1 MTATTTPTRTPA
13 TRTPAS
19 RTAETSAATVGERA
33 ARLSRA
39 STRRII
45 EPDTDLPWGTL
56 GSGQLVADELLTT
69 AGLHLELSPTQKAR
83 LSREEL
89 ASMVTSGV
97 RFEAGLIAGFA
108 VQISTSDI
116 TDPRVAY
123 MLHEMGEETRHSRA
137 FARLVTELGDQ
148 APNPLERGVPA
159 RLRKRIS
166 RIAMES
172 PALLTVF
179 VLAGEEIPDLL
190 QKIAAEH
197 PDTDPL
203 VAAVNRYH
211 RTEEARHLAFARM
224 TLAEHWSQAGPL
236 ERWRVRHLAPR
247 AIGALV
253 ASLVHPGVYR
263 SVGLPGFRTWRAV
276 QRTPERVAVRHAGS
290 RAVLG
295 TLLDAGVLE
304 AGRIPRGWRTLCG
317 VDRAGHPIGVDA
329 PFPG

>member
-1 MTATTTPTRTPA
+1 MSATMISTTEHDSTQPGTTP
-13 TRTPAS
+13 S
-19 RTAETSAATVGERA
+19 VDQRA

-39 STRRII
+39 SVRRVI

-56 GSGQLVADELLTT
+56 GSGQLVADELLTV
-69 AGLHLELSPTQKAR
+69 AGLEVELTAEQKAR

-89 ASMVTSGV
+89 ASMVTTGL

-108 VQISTSDI
+108 VQLATTDVA
-116 TDPRVAY
+116 DPRVTY

-137 FARLVTELGDQ
+137 FARLVAELGSQ
-148 APNPLERGVPA
+148 PRNPLERGVPA
-159 RLRKRIS
+159 RMRKRIS
-166 RIAMES
+166 RIAMDS

-211 RTEEARHLAFARM
+211 RSEEARHLAFARM
-224 TLAEHWSQAGPL
+224 TLAEHWGRAGRL

-247 AIGALV
+247 FIGALF

-263 SVGLPGFRTWRAV
+263 SVGLPGFRTWRSV

-295 TLLDAGVLE
+295 ALVDAGVLE
-304 AGRIPRGWRTLCG
+304 EGRIPRGWRSLCG
-317 VDRAGHPIGVDA
+317 VDRAGNPVGVDV
-329 PFPG
+329 PLPV

>member
-1 MTATTTPTRTPA
+1 MTATMDPTRSATP
-13 TRTPAS
+13 S
-19 RTAETSAATVGERA
+19 VEQRA

-39 STRRII
+39 SVRRVI

-56 GSGQLVADELLTT
+56 GSGQLVADELLTV
-69 AGLHLELSPTQKAR
+69 AGLDLDLTADQRAR

-89 ASMVTSGV
+89 ASMVTTGL

-108 VQISTSDI
+108 VQLGTADI
-116 TDPRVAY
+116 ADPRVTY

-137 FARLVTELGDQ
+137 FARLVAELGSQ
-148 APNPLERGVPA
+148 ARNPLERGAPA

-166 RIAMES
+166 RIAMDS

-211 RTEEARHLAFARM
+211 RGEEARHLAFARM
-224 TLAEHWSQAGPL
+224 TLAEHWSRAGRL

-247 AIGALV
+247 CIGALF

-263 SVGLPGFRTWRAV
+263 SVGLPGFRTWRSA
-276 QRTPERVAVRHAGS
+276 QRTPERVAVRHEGS

-295 TLLDAGVLE
+295 ALFDAGVLE
-304 AGRIPRGWRTLCG
+304 AGRVPRGWRSLCG
-317 VDRAGHPIGVDA
+317 VDRSGNPVGADVPLPA
-329 PFPG
+329 